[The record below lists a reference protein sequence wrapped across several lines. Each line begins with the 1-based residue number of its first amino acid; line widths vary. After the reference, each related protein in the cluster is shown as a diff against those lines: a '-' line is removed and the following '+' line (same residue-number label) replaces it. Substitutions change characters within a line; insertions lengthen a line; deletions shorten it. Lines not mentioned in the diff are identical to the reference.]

1 MKSARICT
9 IFKWMQL
16 KCLFFFM
23 CTFSV
28 CNFLFECTSVPATT
42 TMSNT
47 LNLCFFCLDRKG
59 SRVYTA
65 KCGDKLQQTDGNEF
79 TLSIEYRV
87 VHITI
92 LFFSLNFSFE
102 RTLICATF
110 FSAVE
115 CSLIPFYAIRAINS
129 VGSFQIA
136 IIYQLAVFFIV
147 RFSFVVSNT
156 FFFFFCDAPS
166 SFIVCL
172 LQAWLFLRNCCGLI

>member
-1 MKSARICT
+1 MHECSCKYNDVKYVE
-9 IFKWMQL
+9 FV
-16 KCLFFFM
+16 FF
-23 CTFSV
+23 C
-28 CNFLFECTSVPATT
+28 
-42 TMSNT
+42 
-47 LNLCFFCLDRKG
+47 CLDRKG
-59 SRVYTA
+59 FRVYTA

-79 TLSIEYRV
+79 TLSIECRV
-87 VHITI
+87 VHINI

-102 RTLICATF
+102 CTLNCATL

-115 CSLIPFYAIRAINS
+115 CSLIPFYAIRTINS

-136 IIYQLAVFFIV
+136 IIYQLAVFFIY

-156 FFFFFCDAPS
+156 VFFFFCDAPS